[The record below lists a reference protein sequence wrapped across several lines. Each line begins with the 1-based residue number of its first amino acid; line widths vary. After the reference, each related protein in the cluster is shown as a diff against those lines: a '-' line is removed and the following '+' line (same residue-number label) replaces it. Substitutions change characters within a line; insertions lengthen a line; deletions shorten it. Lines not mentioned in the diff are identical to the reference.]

1 MFGTK
6 PFVIVTLLIGSAGIA
21 GCPQDAARPAQL
33 PLAKTNSIATPKKT
47 VNSSSLVTQHAHRLR
62 RDAPRQAFLTT
73 YNNPEQG
80 ISFRYPR
87 NYALEEGDVQE
98 HSYFLKRQEDL
109 DNERPGAVLLAT
121 VLIPEDGYPN
131 TTFEHGS
138 LQLVVSDGG
147 SKGSCRLAHSGGAG
161 LNGAKLSTL
170 QGVVFAWRG
179 ERSIT
184 GGTELLEREYTA
196 YYSGRCYEFFVTVA
210 AEGTPDPEGFRKP
223 ADTGKIL
230 RQLERIISSMRISAG
245 STPPD
250 EDSSEESAARL

>member
-1 MFGTK
+1 MFGSK

-21 GCPQDAARPAQL
+21 GCPRDPVRPEQQ
-33 PLAKTNSIATPKKT
+33 PLAKTNSVATLKKT

-62 RDAPRQAFLTT
+62 KDAPRQAFLST

-138 LQLVVSDGG
+138 LQLVVSEGG
-147 SKGSCRLAHSGGAG
+147 REGSCRLADSGGAG
-161 LNGAKLSTL
+161 INAAKLSTL

-179 ERSIT
+179 ERSDT

-196 YYSGRCYEFFVTVA
+196 SYSGRCYEFFVAVA

-230 RQLERIISSMRISAG
+230 RQLEKIISSVQISAG
-245 STPPD
+245 STPPE

>member
-1 MFGTK
+1 MFGSK
-6 PFVIVTLLIGSAGIA
+6 PFVIVTLLISSAGIA
-21 GCPQDAARPAQL
+21 GCPRDVARPAQQ
-33 PLAKTNSIATPKKT
+33 PLAKTNSVATPKKT

-62 RDAPRQAFLTT
+62 GDAPRQAFLST
-73 YNNPEQG
+73 YSNPEQG

-121 VLIPEDGYPN
+121 VLIPEDAYPN

-138 LQLVVSDGG
+138 LQLVVSER
-147 SKGSCRLAHSGGAG
+147 SEGSCRLADSGGAG

-179 ERSIT
+179 ERSVT

-196 YYSGRCYEFFVTVA
+196 YYSGRCYEFFATVA

-230 RQLERIISSMRISAG
+230 RQLEKIISSVQISAG
-245 STPPD
+245 SAPP
-250 EDSSEESAARL
+250 EEVSSEESAERL

>member
-1 MFGTK
+1 MLESKT
-6 PFVIVTLLIGSAGIA
+6 FVIFTLLIASAGIA
-21 GCPQDAARPAQL
+21 GCPRDAARPAQP
-33 PLAKTNSIATPKKT
+33 PLAKTNSVAGPKKT
-47 VNSSSLVTQHAHRLR
+47 VNSSTLVPQHAHRLR
-62 RDAPRQAFLTT
+62 RDAPRQAFLSI
-73 YNNPEQG
+73 YSNPEQG

-138 LQLVVSDGG
+138 LQLVVSEGG
-147 SKGSCRLAHSGGAG
+147 REGNCGLADSGRAG
-161 LNGAKLSTL
+161 IDGAKLSTL

-179 ERSIT
+179 ERSVT

-196 YYSGRCYEFFVTVA
+196 YYSGRCYEFFATVA
-210 AEGTPDPEGFRKP
+210 AEGAADPDSFRKP

-230 RQLERIISSMRISAG
+230 RQLEKIISSVQISAG
-245 STPPD
+245 SAPP
-250 EDSSEESAARL
+250 EEVSSEESAERL

>member
-33 PLAKTNSIATPKKT
+33 PLAKANSIATPKKT

-138 LQLVVSDGG
+138 LQLVVSEGG
-147 SKGSCRLAHSGGAG
+147 REGSCRLADSGGAG
-161 LNGAKLSTL
+161 LNGAKLATL

-179 ERSIT
+179 ERSVT

-210 AEGTPDPEGFRKP
+210 AEGMPDPEGFRKP

-230 RQLERIISSMRISAG
+230 RRLERIISSMRISAG
-245 STPPD
+245 STPPE
-250 EDSSEESAARL
+250 EDSSEESAERL

>member
-1 MFGTK
+1 MFGSK
-6 PFVIVTLLIGSAGIA
+6 PFVIVTLLISSAGIA
-21 GCPQDAARPAQL
+21 GCPRDVARPAQQ
-33 PLAKTNSIATPKKT
+33 PLAKTNSVATPKKT

-62 RDAPRQAFLTT
+62 GDAPRQAFLST
-73 YNNPEQG
+73 YSNPEQG

-121 VLIPEDGYPN
+121 VLIPEDAYPN

-138 LQLVVSDGG
+138 LQLVVSER
-147 SKGSCRLAHSGGAG
+147 SEGSCRLADSGGAG
-161 LNGAKLSTL
+161 LNGTKLSTL

-179 ERSIT
+179 ERSVT

-223 ADTGKIL
+223 ADTGRIL
-230 RQLERIISSMRISAG
+230 RQLEKIISSVQISAG
-245 STPPD
+245 SAPP
-250 EDSSEESAARL
+250 EAVSSEESAERL